1 MQSLAC
7 AHQTA
12 ENKGFS
18 APANT
23 RSDSSSASGDDMLHD
38 TASDAQTGGSAG
50 AKPAQVGLATWYG
63 DKFAGRKT
71 SSGERFDPTAMT
83 AAHRKLKLGTWVE
96 VRRVD
101 TGTSVRVRIN
111 DRGPW
116 GDDRRIIDLSRAA
129 ADKLGIVRDGVAKVE
144 VRVVAGPDSP

>member
-1 MQSLAC
+1 VSKLRPALSFLIVCSVQVLSC
-7 AHQTA
+7 AHNSA

-23 RSDSSSASGDDMLHD
+23 HSDSSS
-38 TASDAQTGGSAG
+38 SA
-50 AKPAQVGLATWYG
+50 GLATWYG

-96 VRRVD
+96 VRRID
-101 TGTSVRVRIN
+101 TGSTVRVRIN

-116 GDDRRIIDLSRAA
+116 GDDRRIIDLSRGAA
-129 ADKLGIVRDGVAKVE
+129 EKLGIVHDGIAKVE
-144 VRVVAGPDSP
+144 VRVVSGPE